1 MFFATEFPVKSDVDR
16 AKFVAQA
23 IAWIKGM
30 EHTTLFGSNVDIT
43 NLTDEAGITS
53 PEGERLVLKEHRGDK
68 RYLCGVRHEV
78 SDGEGRIWRSEVT
91 LTKAHDLSA
100 IRSRTQCLLSAERG
114 KLQIPRKPYF
124 ITMAIDEGWA
134 EVDGPF
140 QISRL
145 PIYLNNQDIEAA
157 VNAIT
162 GQHNGILPI
171 VYISRKDDSTLPFS
185 TEQVAA
191 LAHRLGGV
199 AHVVIEPSRRFSV
212 QLMGRSLAKNPY
224 LGAIGI
230 CIAEHGIV
238 NQFFAGH
245 IHRTPEDLFHAVYNT
260 VERYVSNR
268 VAVTG
273 ADWADIVEESVQQL
287 RKTAETNQFDAEAWF
302 ALRDEE
308 IAEKDA
314 KIAELQLEL
323 SRVQS
328 ESLVTA
334 SSQASFMSE
343 SLLQSFGSELYPGEL
358 SDRVRKIIVAASS
371 GDISGLDERS
381 RLLAE
386 HISRLTR
393 WSGGA
398 SQLEARIKA
407 AGKDSKADARL
418 LSVLKDVGFKVR
430 PGSGHPVLIAEHLS
444 GIPQQTLSASSSDH
458 RAGRNASTQ
467 IVRDLGLTSLRD

>member
-1 MFFATEFPVKSDVDR
+1 MFFATEFPVKSSVDR
-16 AKFVAQA
+16 ATFIAQA

-30 EHTTLFGSNVDIT
+30 ENTTLFGSDVD
-43 NLTDEAGITS
+43 LSDLSDEAGITS
-53 PEGERLVLKEHRGDK
+53 PQGERLVLKEHKGEN

-78 SDGEGRIWRSEVT
+78 SDGEGRTWRSEVT
-91 LTKAHDLSA
+91 LTKTRAITA

-114 KLQIPRKPYF
+114 KLQVPRKPYF

-134 EVDGPF
+134 ESDGPF
-140 QISRL
+140 QIGRV
-145 PIYLNNQDIEAA
+145 PIYLSNSHIDSA
-157 VNAIT
+157 VQVIT
-162 GQHNGILPI
+162 GNHDGILPI
-171 VYISRKDDSTLPFS
+171 VYISRKDDNSLPIS
-185 TEQVAA
+185 NEQISA

-199 AHVVIEPSRRFSV
+199 AHVVVEPSRRFSV

-230 CIAEHGIV
+230 CIAGHGVV
-238 NQFFAGH
+238 NKFFSGH
-245 IHRTPEDLFHAVYNT
+245 IHRNPDDLFHAVYNT
-260 VERYVSNR
+260 VERYVSNK
-268 VAVTG
+268 VSVIG
-273 ADWADIVEESVQQL
+273 ADWADMVEESVQQL
-287 RKTAETNQFDAEAWF
+287 RKDAKNSRFDADAWF

-308 IAEKDA
+308 TAEKDA

-328 ESLVTA
+328 ESFATA
-334 SSQASFMSE
+334 SAQASVMSD

-358 SDRVRKIIVAASS
+358 SDRVRKIMVATSS
-371 GDISGLDERS
+371 GTTSALDERS

-386 HISRLTR
+386 HISRFTR

-418 LSVLKDVGFKVR
+418 LNVLRELGFKVR
-430 PGSGHPVLIAEHLS
+430 QGGGHPVLVAEHLA

-467 IVRDLGLTSLRD
+467 IIRDLGLTSLRD